1 MRLNDLAAP
10 DLGRLLSGEGLRL
23 TVGPFTVHVGSPIG
37 WFARGLHLLY
47 QEHPLETA
55 QPFADFHVAVA
66 APVGPR
72 RWVRPQA
79 RFEIDGRPLFHPV
92 PVSQAIATF
101 EWGLNWCIANYSH
114 QHLMI
119 HAAVVERGG
128 AAMLL
133 PGDPG
138 AGKSTL
144 CAALVHRGWRLLSD
158 EMALI
163 SLADHSL
170 IPIPRPIALKNE
182 SVEIIRRFAP
192 DAVVGPVARDT
203 AKGAVAHVRPP
214 ADSVQ
219 RAPEPASPR
228 WVVFPHYAADEP
240 TTLTSQTRGKA
251 FMRLAGHSFNY
262 HVLGR
267 LGFDTLGDLMDDVTA
282 YDLRYSDLEDA
293 VGRLGNLDS

>member
-1 MRLNDLAAP
+1 MRVADLAAP
-10 DLGRLLSGEGLRL
+10 DLGRLLGDEGVRII
-23 TVGPFTVHVGSPIG
+23 VGPFTVHVGSPIG

-47 QEHPLETA
+47 QEHRLATA
-55 QPFADFHVAVA
+55 EPFADFHVAVA

-72 RWVRPQA
+72 RWLRPQA
-79 RFEIDGRPLFHPV
+79 RFRIDGRPLFHPV
-92 PVSQAIATF
+92 PVDQALATF

-119 HAAVVERGG
+119 HAAVVERDG

-138 AGKSTL
+138 SGKSTL
-144 CAALVHRGWRLLSD
+144 CAALVQRGWRLLSD

-170 IPIPRPIALKNE
+170 ISIPRPIALKNQ

-192 DAVVGPVARDT
+192 HAVIGPVAQGT

-214 ADSVQ
+214 ADSVL
-219 RAPEPASPR
+219 RASVPASPR
-228 WVVFPHYAADEP
+228 WVVFPRYAPGEP
-240 TTLTSQTRGKA
+240 TTLAAESKGKA

-282 YDLRYSDLEDA
+282 FDLRYSDLEDV
-293 VGRLGNLDS
+293 VGRLGNLDF

>member
-1 MRLNDLAAP
+1 MRVGDLAVP
-10 DLGRLLSGEGLRL
+10 DLGRLLRGEGARL
-23 TVGPFTVHVGSPIG
+23 DVGPFKIHVGSPVS
-37 WFARGLHLLY
+37 WFARALHLLY
-47 QEHPLETA
+47 QEHRLEVA
-55 QPFADFHVAVA
+55 EPFADFHVAVA
-66 APVGPR
+66 APLGPR
-72 RWVRPQA
+72 RWLKPQA

-92 PVSQAIATF
+92 PITQAVATF

-144 CAALVHRGWRLLSD
+144 CAALVHRGWRLLTD
-158 EMALI
+158 EMGLV
-163 SLADHSL
+163 SLADRTL
-170 IPIPRPIALKNE
+170 IPIPRPIALKNQ
-182 SVEIIRRFAP
+182 SVDIIRRFAP

-203 AKGAVAHVRPP
+203 TKGAVAHVRPP
-214 ADSVQ
+214 ADSVR
-219 RAPEPASPR
+219 RAPEAASPR
-228 WVVFPHYAADEP
+228 WVVFPRYAADEP
-240 TTLTSQTRGKA
+240 TTLTPQTKGKA

-267 LGFDTLGDLMDDVTA
+267 LGFDTLGDLMDNVTA
-282 YDLRYSDLEDA
+282 FDLRYSDLEDA
-293 VGRLGNLDS
+293 VARLGNLDS